1 MARPNWRRRFHSAQ
15 PRVKGNRREDTGAG
29 MRVIP
34 AIDLKDG
41 RCVRLRQGDM
51 AAETV
56 YSEDVPSV
64 AARWQEQGAD
74 LIHIVDL
81 NGAVDGE
88 PKNLPQIEAAM
99 KAVSVKV
106 QVGGGIRTIE
116 TVRKYLQAG
125 VARVVLGT
133 AALTDR
139 AFLAQACREFPQRIL
154 LGLDARDGKVAVKG
168 WTTVSETK
176 AIDLLHEL
184 ADHALGAVIYTD
196 IARDGMLNGPN
207 LPALREVV
215 ERSSFPVIASGGI
228 SRVEDLL
235 AVRALGPRV
244 EGAIVGKA
252 LYDGKLDYAAA
263 VAAITHR

>member
-1 MARPNWRRRFHSAQ
+1 MERRNWRMHFHSVVQLVGHNEPLA
-15 PRVKGNRREDTGAG
+15 TGG
-29 MRVIP
+29 FMRVIP

-64 AARWQEQGAD
+64 AGRWQQQGAD
-74 LIHIVDL
+74 LIHVVDL
-81 NGAVDGE
+81 NGAVEGE
-88 PKNLPQIEAAM
+88 PKNLPQIEAVL
-99 KAVSVKV
+99 KTVRVEV

-116 TVRKYLQAG
+116 TVRHYLQAG

-133 AALTDR
+133 AALTNR
-139 AFLAQACREFPQRIL
+139 KFLEQACREFPRRVL

-168 WTTVSETK
+168 WTTVSEIR
-176 AIDLLHEL
+176 AIDLLKEL
-184 ADHALGAVIYTD
+184 AGLELGAVIYTD

-207 LPALREVV
+207 LTALREVV
-215 ERSSFPVIASGGI
+215 ECASFPVIASGGI
-228 SRVEDLL
+228 TRVEDLQ
-235 AVRALGPRV
+235 AVHALGPRV

-252 LYDGKLDYAAA
+252 LYDGKMDYRTALAALA
-263 VAAITHR
+263 QE

>member
-1 MARPNWRRRFHSAQ
+1 
-15 PRVKGNRREDTGAG
+15 

-64 AARWQEQGAD
+64 AKRWQEQGAD

-88 PKNLPQIEAAM
+88 PKNLPQIESAM
-99 KAVSVKV
+99 KAVNVKV
-106 QVGGGIRTIE
+106 QVGGGIRTID

-139 AFLAQACREFPQRIL
+139 AFLDQACREFPRRIL

-168 WTTVSETK
+168 WTAVSETK
-176 AIDLLHEL
+176 AIDLLREL
-184 ADHALGAVIYTD
+184 ADHELGAVIYTD

-207 LPALREVV
+207 LAALGEVV
-215 ERSSFPVIASGGI
+215 NCAAFPVIASGGI
-228 SRVEDLL
+228 TRVEDLQ

-252 LYDGKLDYAAA
+252 LYDGKLDYRAAL
-263 VAAITHR
+263 AALGSR

>member
-1 MARPNWRRRFHSAQ
+1 ML
-15 PRVKGNRREDTGAG
+15 
-29 MRVIP
+29 VIP

-56 YSEDVPSV
+56 YSEDIV
-64 AARWQEQGAD
+64 AVARNWQQCGAG
-74 LIHIVDL
+74 LIHVVDL
-81 NGAVDGE
+81 NGAVGGE
-88 PKNLPQIEAAM
+88 PKNLPQIEAVR
-99 KAVSVKV
+99 KAVTVDV

-116 TVRKYLQAG
+116 TVRRYLKAG
-125 VARVVLGT
+125 VSRVVLGT

-139 AFLAQACREFPQRIL
+139 AFLEQACTEFPRQVV

-168 WTTVSETK
+168 WTAVSETK
-176 AIDLLHEL
+176 AIDLLREVRGL
-184 ADHALGAVIYTD
+184 EIGAVIYTD

-207 LPALREVV
+207 LTALKEVV
-215 ERSSFPVIASGGI
+215 ASSAFPVIASGGI

-235 AVRALGPRV
+235 AVRLLGSKI

-252 LYDGKLDYAAA
+252 LYDGKLDYQSA
-263 VAAITHR
+263 VAALGKE

>member
-1 MARPNWRRRFHSAQ
+1 
-15 PRVKGNRREDTGAG
+15 VREE
-29 MRVIP
+29 RSNVLVIP

-56 YSEDVPSV
+56 YSEDVPAV
-64 AARWQEQGAD
+64 ARTWQEGGAS
-74 LIHIVDL
+74 LIHVVDL

-88 PKNLPQIEAAM
+88 PRNLPQIETVL
-99 KAVSVKV
+99 KTVRVKV
-106 QVGGGIRTIE
+106 QIGGGIRTIE
-116 TVRKYLQAG
+116 TVRRYLHAG
-125 VARVVLGT
+125 VSRLVLGT

-139 AFLAQACREFPQRIL
+139 AFLQQACREFPGKIL

-168 WTTVSETK
+168 WTSVSNTS
-176 AIDLLHEL
+176 AIDLLKDVAGL
-184 ADHALGAVIYTD
+184 AIGAVIYTD

-207 LPALREVV
+207 LSALKEVAAA
-215 ERSSFPVIASGGI
+215 SPFPVIASGGI

-235 AVRALGPRV
+235 AVRALGPQI

-252 LYDGKLDYAAA
+252 LYDGKLDYRAA
-263 VAAITHR
+263 VAALSKE